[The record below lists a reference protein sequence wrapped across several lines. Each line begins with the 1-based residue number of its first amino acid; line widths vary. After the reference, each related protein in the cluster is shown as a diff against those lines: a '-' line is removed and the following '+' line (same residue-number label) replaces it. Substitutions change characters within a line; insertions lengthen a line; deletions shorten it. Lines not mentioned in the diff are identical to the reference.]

1 MHQRT
6 PTGSKTTP
14 SAKATHADGARQ
26 CLSWIDQFVAATD
39 NLHAPAIFRR
49 WAAISGIASAL
60 EQKVWLTT
68 SSPIYP
74 NLYIWLTGHPGTGK
88 TRTLRAMIS
97 YVHELPEFKVAPKSF
112 TFASLVDAL
121 AKAKVVFVDKEQGNV
136 EYNTL
141 TINAD
146 EIGTFMSKYDKE
158 LGDGLSAFYDP
169 DPYGHERRGNDI
181 KIKIKRP
188 QINMGCGATPTT
200 LMEVIPEGA
209 WGQGLM
215 SRVIMIYSD
224 ERTVG
229 DDFASVTRER
239 DPKLI
244 ADLTTINS
252 LRGEFKVT
260 EDYRNLVLKWREL
273 GEAPLP
279 NHPRLIHYN
288 ARRRVNLYK
297 LSMISA
303 VDQANELLLTRNDFN
318 RAMGWLL
325 EAEKWM
331 PDIFKAG
338 VMNADAAAIEDIY
351 HFVLTRGHRDHGL
364 PEVKIVNFA
373 KDLIPIHSI
382 MRIVEIMVQTGKI
395 ELVGKDR
402 ITGQNYYKACLPDID
417 SDGELV

>member
-1 MHQRT
+1 MV
-6 PTGSKTTP
+6 
-14 SAKATHADGARQ
+14 
-26 CLSWIDQFVAATD
+26 SWIEQFVESTA
-39 NLHAPAIFRR
+39 NLHAPVIFRR
-49 WAAISGIASAL
+49 WAAISGLASAL
-60 EQKVWLTT
+60 EQKVWLQT
-68 SSPIYP
+68 SSAIYP
-74 NLYIWLTGHPGTGK
+74 NLYVWLTGHPGTGK
-88 TRTLRAMIS
+88 TRTLRAMVS
-97 YVHELPEFKVAPKSF
+97 YTHELPEFHAAPKSF
-112 TFASLVDAL
+112 TFASLVDCL
-121 AKAKVVFVDKEQGNV
+121 TKAKRTFVDSSGPV

-169 DPYGHERRGNDI
+169 DPYGHERRGAEI
-181 KIKIKRP
+181 RIKIKRP

-215 SRVIMIYSD
+215 SRVIMVYSD
-224 ERTVG
+224 ERIIG
-229 DDFASVTRER
+229 DDFEVVTRER
-239 DPKLI
+239 DGKLI
-244 ADLTTINS
+244 SDLTVING

-260 EDYRNLVLKWREL
+260 EEYRNAVSAWRQL

-288 ARRRVNLYK
+288 SRRRVNLYK

-303 VDQANELLLTRNDFN
+303 IDHSNTLLLTRDDFN

-325 EAEKWM
+325 EAERWM

-351 HFVLTRGHRDHGL
+351 HFVLTRGNKEWGL
-364 PEVKIVNFA
+364 PEHKIVNFA
-373 KDLIPIHSI
+373 KDRVPIHSI
-382 MRIVEIMVQTGKI
+382 MRIIEIMVQTGKI
-395 ELVGKDR
+395 ELMGQDKA
-402 ITGQNYYKACLPDID
+402 TGVNYYRALLPDID

>member
-1 MHQRT
+1 MHKRT
-6 PTGSKTTP
+6 PMDLKITSSG
-14 SAKATHADGARQ
+14 KATAADGARR
-26 CLSWIDQFVAATD
+26 CPSWIDRFVEATA
-39 NLHAPAIFRR
+39 NLHAPLIFRR
-49 WAAISGIASAL
+49 WAAISGIASTL
-60 EQKVWLTT
+60 EQKVWIQT

-74 NLYIWLTGHPGTGK
+74 NLYAFLTGHPGTGK
-88 TRTLRAMIS
+88 TRTIRAIAS
-97 YVHELPEFKVAPKSF
+97 YTHELPEFHTAPVSF
-112 TFASLVDAL
+112 TFAALVDAL
-121 AKAKVVFVDKEQGNV
+121 VKSKRVFVNKELGNV

-158 LGDGLSAFYDP
+158 MGDGLSALYDP
-169 DPYGHERRGNDI
+169 TPYGHERRGAEI
-181 KIKIKRP
+181 RVKIKRP
-188 QINMGCGATPTT
+188 QINILCGATPST

-224 ERTVG
+224 ERIIG
-229 DDFASVTRER
+229 DDFEVVTRER
-239 DPKLI
+239 DPDLI
-244 ADLTTINS
+244 ADLTAINN
-252 LRGEFKVT
+252 LHGEFKVT
-260 EDYRNLVLKWREL
+260 EEYRNAVTNWRQL

-288 ARRRVNLYK
+288 SRRRVNLYK

-303 VDQANELLLTRNDFN
+303 VDRSNVLWLTKDDFN

-325 EAEKWM
+325 EAEQWM

-351 HFVLTRGHRDHGL
+351 HYVLTRGHKEYGM
-364 PEVKIVNFA
+364 PEHKIVNFA
-373 KDLIPIHSI
+373 KDRVPIHSI

-395 ELVGKDR
+395 TLHGTDKR
-402 ITGQNYYKACLPDID
+402 TGANYYKACLPDVD
-417 SDGELV
+417 VDGDLI